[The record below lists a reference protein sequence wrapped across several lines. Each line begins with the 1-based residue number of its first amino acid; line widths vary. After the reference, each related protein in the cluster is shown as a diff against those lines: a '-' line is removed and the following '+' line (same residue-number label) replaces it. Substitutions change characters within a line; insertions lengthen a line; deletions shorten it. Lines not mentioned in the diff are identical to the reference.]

1 MADFSY
7 VFGILIFFVLVSLL
21 TIGCAQL
28 QQRK

>member
-7 VFGILIFFVLVSLL
+7 VFGILIFFALVGLL